1 VSEGNNGNQPQH
13 GDKTMESITKHG
25 HTYINLACLS
35 FSDYSGSLVSVANI
49 KAICEDSDFED
60 SIYEMSYG
68 QWEKLDKWGD
78 EFTSQAVVDDFKC
91 SDPPMVVKLW
101 GSHGSNCLWLLEC
114 EATEDIIA
122 CLSDYPLLDDC
133 LHSEL
138 EIDAEHSAWDSWIR
152 ADLYATLE
160 DSVKELAD
168 NMTDDQ
174 LFTCYRKAME
184 TENEYPINEQGDQVW
199 VDVKRIEVAYNNTI
213 VETN

>member
-1 VSEGNNGNQPQH
+1 
-13 GDKTMESITKHG
+13 MASIIKHG

-35 FSDYSGSLVSVANI
+35 YSDYSGSLVSVANI

-60 SIYEMSYG
+60 SIYEMSYR
-68 QWEKLDKWGD
+68 QWVQ
-78 EFTSQAVVDDFKC
+78 FTEPAVVDDFKC

-101 GSHGSNCLWLLEC
+101 GSHGSECLWLLEC

-122 CLSDYPLLDDC
+122 CLSDYPLLDDN

-138 EIDAEHSAWDSWIR
+138 EIDAENSAWDSWIR
-152 ADLYATLE
+152 ADLYDTLE

-168 NMTDDQ
+168 DMTDEQ

-184 TENEYPINEQGDQVW
+184 TENEYPINEQGDQIW
-199 VDVKRIEVAYNNTI
+199 VNVKRIEVAYNNTI